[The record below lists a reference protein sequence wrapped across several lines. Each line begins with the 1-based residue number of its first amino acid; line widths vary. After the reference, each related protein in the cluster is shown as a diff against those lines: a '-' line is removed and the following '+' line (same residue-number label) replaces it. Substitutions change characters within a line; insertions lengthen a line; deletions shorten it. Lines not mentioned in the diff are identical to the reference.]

1 MQSAGLNEQ
10 KADNSYDVLNN
21 DIKTE
26 TNQPKN
32 IHISE
37 QARGR
42 AISLFERI
50 PSNRSCADAYI
61 EPHWCACL
69 NWQPLQ
75 LNDSRYESAILKA
88 ANSIV
93 ETINAATLER
103 RQFCAPLQLLRINW
117 ALRLQPHKELL
128 QFKTNSDKDG
138 FLADLSGH
146 TEVHDVFY
154 QVQLV
159 TQPGQGLYEASVA
172 YNLNTHE
179 STTKLSDIS
188 RVNKYGSQ
196 AKCIYERDPEL
207 RKFCYCRD

>member
-1 MQSAGLNEQ
+1 MQSAGLNYQ
-10 KADNSYDVLNN
+10 TPDSSYDVFNN
-21 DIKTE
+21 DIHTE
-26 TNQPKN
+26 TSQN

-42 AISLFERI
+42 SISLFERI

-69 NWQPLQ
+69 NWQPLE
-75 LNDSRYESAILKA
+75 LNDTRYEGIILKA

-103 RQFCAPLQLLRINW
+103 RQFCAPLQLLKVNW
-117 ALRLQPHKELL
+117 ALRLLPRKELL

-138 FLADLSGH
+138 FLADMSGH
-146 TEVHDVFY
+146 TVVHEVFY
-154 QVQLV
+154 QLQLV
-159 TQPGQGLYEASVA
+159 TQPGQALYEASVA
-172 YNLNTHE
+172 YNLQTFE
-179 STTKLSDIS
+179 CTAKLSDIS

-196 AKCIYERDPEL
+196 ARCIYERDPEL